1 MGSRGRFVRGEGT
14 RAWRVVEVTERLRTL
29 SDRGRPWSVL
39 GEGGSGSDHNRIT
52 PAAVLRI
59 DQRAVKK
66 KQEAC

>member
-1 MGSRGRFVRGEGT
+1 MGSSGRFGRRKGT
-14 RAWRVVEVTERLRTL
+14 RAWRVMEVTERLRTL
-29 SDRGRPWSVL
+29 SDRGRPRSIL

-66 KQEAC
+66 KQEAS